1 MLYCGGSF
9 KDMEKYMNHKEA
21 QQLELRIQRE
31 APQYRTS
38 LEYETFVV
46 GGDWGVKLVKKSTG
60 DFLGIMEDE
69 EAWDLFKQDLG
80 LG

>member
-1 MLYCGGSF
+1 
-9 KDMEKYMNHKEA
+9 MNQKEA

-60 DFLGIMEDE
+60 DFLGIMEDV
-69 EAWDLFKQDLG
+69 EAWDKFKQDLG